1 MRLQLN
7 KLNIL
12 LVDFVLVVLLSDGS
26 RTFHIDHNNWERGS
40 GGIFFIATSRYSIL
54 FRLPT
59 HRESHVHLVF
69 HFSESKLNGVAA
81 GNVLCC

>member
-26 RTFHIDHNNWERGS
+26 RTFHIDHNSRKG
-40 GGIFFIATSRYSIL
+40 ATLSLKILAYDIHSKLAYSIL
-54 FRLPT
+54 CRLPA
-59 HRESHVHLVF
+59 HQEND
-69 HFSESKLNGVAA
+69 KLFIR
-81 GNVLCC
+81 L